1 MEWGGMKRC
10 LVQIYEV
17 QTPEEA
23 EILIEIGVDHLG
35 SVLLSRDDWRQPSV
49 KAVVDCTRGT
59 VVRTSLIP
67 LFQDTDHIS
76 RALDF
81 YQPNIVHFCEAL
93 AAHNECSGAW
103 ELSFQIQ
110 RVIKERFPEMKT
122 MRTIPIAPP
131 GGSRAVPS
139 LILAQRFEE
148 ISDYFLTDTLMVDTN
163 SSAEDLQP
171 VDGFVG
177 ITGLPCDWDVAAEL
191 VRQSAIPVIL
201 AGGIS
206 PENVADGIARVQPAG
221 IDSCTGTNAVDQK
234 GHPIRFRKDM
244 DKVRQLVKTVKLMK
258 K

>member
-1 MEWGGMKRC
+1 MKSC

-23 EILIEIGVDHLG
+23 EILIEIGVDHIG
-35 SVLLSRDDWRQPSV
+35 SVLLSSDDWRQASI
-49 KAVVDCTRGT
+49 KDVVDCARGT

-67 LFQDTDHIS
+67 LFQNTDHIS

-81 YQPNIVHFCEAL
+81 YQPGIVHFCEAL
-93 AAHNECSGAW
+93 GAHNENSGAW
-103 ELSFQIQ
+103 ELSFQVQ
-110 RVIKERFPEMKT
+110 RAIKERFPEIKT
-122 MRTIPIAPP
+122 MRAIPIAPP
-131 GGSRAVPS
+131 GSSRAVPS
-139 LILAQRFEE
+139 LILARRFEE

-163 SSAEDLQP
+163 SSADGQQP
-171 VDGFVG
+171 VNGFVG
-177 ITGLPCDWDVAAEL
+177 ITGLPCDWDVAAAL
-191 VRQSAIPVIL
+191 VQQSSIPVIL

-206 PENVADGIARVQPAG
+206 PENVTEGIARVRPAG
-221 IDSCTGTNAVDQK
+221 IDSCTGTNAVDEK